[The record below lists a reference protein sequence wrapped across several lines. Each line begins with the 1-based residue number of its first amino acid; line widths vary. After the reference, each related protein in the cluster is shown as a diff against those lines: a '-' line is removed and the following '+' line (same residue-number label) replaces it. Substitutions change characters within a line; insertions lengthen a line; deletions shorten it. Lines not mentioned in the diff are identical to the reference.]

1 MSVMSSHCILATF
14 TISSAQFLTVCGGCV
29 HVVLQ
34 NCDLMNSVFLSGYGQ
49 STNILEP
56 EHNADFLAA
65 LISVLKLTRPVIV
78 SPSMSGAFSLPYL
91 FDDPVTSTERAVA
104 YVPVAP
110 ILTSKF
116 VAQFQKSQ
124 VQ

>member
-1 MSVMSSHCILATF
+1 M
-14 TISSAQFLTVCGGCV
+14 ISLVQFLTVCGGCV

-34 NCDLMNSVFLSGYGQ
+34 NYDLMNSVFLFLSGYGQ